1 MKKAL
6 LIAAFFL
13 VGKAS
18 AQEDTLRLTLNEAI
32 KIAQANSPSAESA
45 RHTYRSAYWSYRFYK
60 ANYLPSVT
68 LTSSPYFNRQISKIT
83 QNDGTDLFIKQNQL
97 GVNLDMTI
105 NQNIWFTGGSLYI
118 KSSFRRMDELENET
132 TSYNTQPVVIGYQ
145 QALFGYNSL
154 KWDRRIEPLSFR
166 KARKAYNQALE
177 QVASSTCSYF
187 FSLANAQTN
196 LNIASYNYASADTL
210 HRYAQGRYNIGTIT
224 ENEMLQ
230 LEINKLSAE
239 TDLINAR
246 FDLEDQMQSFRS
258 FLGINSEVKLIVIPE
273 KEVPQ
278 FEIPLNEALEMAYE
292 NNPTP
297 DSYKIMKLQSQ
308 SNLASAKANAG
319 LRADFNVQF
328 GLSQTGDKFSESY
341 RNPMNQQYASIGI
354 SIPILDWGR
363 GKGRIR
369 VAKSNVELTN
379 LQIEQGIKDFEQNV
393 AQTVRQFNLQSQ
405 YVEIAAKTKNT
416 ADRRYEVAKR
426 LFLMGKSTIL
436 DWNSAITAKDSAQR
450 NYISALRNYWN
461 LYYSLRSMTG
471 YDFENNCK
479 IEDNYPE
486 I

>member
-1 MKKAL
+1 
-6 LIAAFFL
+6 
-13 VGKAS
+13 
-18 AQEDTLRLTLNEAI
+18 
-32 KIAQANSPSAESA
+32 
-45 RHTYRSAYWSYRFYK
+45 
-60 ANYLPSVT
+60 
-68 LTSSPYFNRQISKIT
+68 
-83 QNDGTDLFIKQNQL
+83 
-97 GVNLDMTI
+97 
-105 NQNIWFTGGSLYI
+105 
-118 KSSFRRMDELENET
+118 
-132 TSYNTQPVVIGYQ
+132 
-145 QALFGYNSL
+145 
-154 KWDRRIEPLSFR
+154 
-166 KARKAYNQALE
+166 
-177 QVASSTCSYF
+177 
-187 FSLANAQTN
+187 
-196 LNIASYNYASADTL
+196 
-210 HRYAQGRYNIGTIT
+210 
-224 ENEMLQ
+224 
-230 LEINKLSAE
+230 
-239 TDLINAR
+239 
-246 FDLEDQMQSFRS
+246 
-258 FLGINSEVKLIVIPE
+258 
-273 KEVPQ
+273 
-278 FEIPLNEALEMAYE
+278 
-292 NNPTP
+292 
-297 DSYKIMKLQSQ
+297 MKLQSQ

-328 GLSQTGDKFSESY
+328 GLSQTGEKFSESY

>member
-1 MKKAL
+1 
-6 LIAAFFL
+6 
-13 VGKAS
+13 
-18 AQEDTLRLTLNEAI
+18 
-32 KIAQANSPSAESA
+32 
-45 RHTYRSAYWSYRFYK
+45 
-60 ANYLPSVT
+60 
-68 LTSSPYFNRQISKIT
+68 
-83 QNDGTDLFIKQNQL
+83 
-97 GVNLDMTI
+97 
-105 NQNIWFTGGSLYI
+105 
-118 KSSFRRMDELENET
+118 
-132 TSYNTQPVVIGYQ
+132 
-145 QALFGYNSL
+145 
-154 KWDRRIEPLSFR
+154 
-166 KARKAYNQALE
+166 
-177 QVASSTCSYF
+177 
-187 FSLANAQTN
+187 
-196 LNIASYNYASADTL
+196 
-210 HRYAQGRYNIGTIT
+210 
-224 ENEMLQ
+224 MLQ